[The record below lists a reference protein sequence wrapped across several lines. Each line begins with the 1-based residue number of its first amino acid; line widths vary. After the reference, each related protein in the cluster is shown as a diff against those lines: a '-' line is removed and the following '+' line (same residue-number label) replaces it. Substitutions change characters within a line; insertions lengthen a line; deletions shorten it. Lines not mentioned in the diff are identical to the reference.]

1 LAFHGLNDSTYDAVY
16 FRPFNFKNLERSNHS
31 VQYISH
37 PKYTWYKL
45 REENPGKYENTVKPI
60 PNPEEWFH
68 AAIVVEYPIVKVF
81 LNNSEEPSL
90 TINQLS
96 TRISGKIGFWVGN
109 NSEGYFKNLKI
120 LIKYPDNTNS
130 IDQNVK
136 AQINTKVN
144 FNYQDKVPL
153 WLAENKVLCVGIG
166 IIENGE
172 LRYVKVFGEL
182 QQNVPAPKNAIFE
195 IASMVKPV
203 VAMLTLKLVQAGQ
216 WNLDEPLAKY
226 WVDPDLLDDTLHNK
240 LTTRHVLTH
249 QTGFPNWRNG
259 KLRFEFEPGTKF
271 QYSGEGLEYLRR
283 ALESKFKKTLVQLSD
298 SILFKPLGMKD
309 TRYSF
314 DENMDITRY
323 AIPHDGLGNKY
334 EISKNRGVNAA
345 ALLLT
350 TIEDYSKF
358 MIYVMNGAEL
368 SPSLYNDMI
377 RSQVAEKKHVGRGLG
392 WEIVSDLP
400 NGEFTLQHGGSNMG
414 VKTMCIILPKSKRGV
429 VVFTNGENGITVYN
443 NVIKESLDE
452 GQQILNFTYG
462 VYNTPSIVKLSNE
475 ILERYIGTYAR
486 LDIKGWNI
494 NITKEGDILKVS
506 GESLPIMDFLPYA
519 EDKFFMK
526 GYGFQYEFIKDES
539 NKVIKLNIY
548 ENGKLLL
555 DAKKIK

>member
-1 LAFHGLNDSTYDAVY
+1 M
-16 FRPFNFKNLERSNHS
+16 
-31 VQYISH
+31 
-37 PKYTWYKL
+37 
-45 REENPGKYENTVKPI
+45 VKPI
-60 PNPEEWFH
+60 
-68 AAIVVEYPIVKVF
+68 
-81 LNNSEEPSL
+81 
-90 TINQLS
+90 
-96 TRISGKIGFWVGN
+96 
-109 NSEGYFKNLKI
+109 
-120 LIKYPDNTNS
+120 
-130 IDQNVK
+130 
-136 AQINTKVN
+136 
-144 FNYQDKVPL
+144 
-153 WLAENKVLCVGIG
+153 
-166 IIENGE
+166 
-172 LRYVKVFGEL
+172 
-182 QQNVPAPKNAIFE
+182 
-195 IASMVKPV
+195 

-226 WVDPDLLDDTLHNK
+226 WIDPDLLDDTLHNK

-309 TRYSF
+309 TRYFF
-314 DENMDITRY
+314 DKDMDTTLY
-323 AIPHDGLGNKY
+323 AIPHDGQGNKI

-377 RSQVAEKKHVGRGLG
+377 LSQVVEKKHVGRGLG

-414 VKTMCIILPKSKRGV
+414 VKTMGIILPKSKRGV

-443 NVIKESLDE
+443 NIIKESLDE
-452 GQQILNFTYG
+452 GQQILDFTYG

-486 LDIKGWNI
+486 SDIKGWNI

-526 GYGFQYEFIKDES
+526 GFGFQYEFIKDES